1 MSEEQHGGLAA
12 VLAHPD
18 DESVSCAGAMA
29 LASDA
34 GHPVRLLVVTRGE
47 AGTPDGAPD
56 EDLVPIR
63 EEELRGAARA
73 IGLDEV
79 TMLEGYA
86 DGGVADRRIE
96 HLVEEIGVWLAVRR
110 PQAVITFGAHGI
122 TGHPD
127 HMVVGSAT
135 RWAVEQL
142 ADSGIAPH
150 AVYVMA
156 PVFGPGENRY
166 DLSPEEAAATHRID
180 ITPVAGRKLA
190 ALRAH
195 ASQADTAE
203 PIAALEAAIA
213 GGRPIY
219 EGYTRVR
226 PIVTAPHP
234 KFDERLL

>member
-1 MSEEQHGGLAA
+1 VTDDQQGGLAA
-12 VLAHPD
+12 VFAHPD
-18 DESVSCAGAMA
+18 DESFGCAGAMA
-29 LASDA
+29 LGRDA
-34 GHPVRLLVVTRGE
+34 GRPVRLLVVTRGE
-47 AGTPDGAPD
+47 AGSADGTPD
-56 EDLVPIR
+56 EDLVLTR

-86 DGGVADRRIE
+86 DGGVAERPFE
-96 HLVEEIGVWLAVRR
+96 ELVEEIGIWLEARR
-110 PQAVITFGAHGI
+110 PQAVITFGSHGV

-127 HMVVGSAT
+127 HIAVGNAT

-142 ADSGIAPH
+142 SDGGIAPN
-150 AVYVMA
+150 AVYVIA
-156 PVFGPGENRY
+156 PIFGPGRSRY

-180 ITPVAGRKLA
+180 ISSVAERKLA

-203 PIAALEAAIA
+203 AIADLKAAISD
-213 GGRPIY
+213 GGPIY

-226 PIVTAPHP
+226 PIVPAPHP
-234 KFDERLL
+234 RFDERLL

>member
-1 MSEEQHGGLAA
+1 MTDDQQGGLAA
-12 VLAHPD
+12 VFAHPD
-18 DESVSCAGAMA
+18 DESFGCAGAMA
-29 LASDA
+29 LARDA
-34 GHPVRLLVVTRGE
+34 GRPVRLLVVTRGE
-47 AGTPDGAPD
+47 AGSADGTPD
-56 EDLVPIR
+56 EDLVLTR

-86 DGGVADRRIE
+86 DGGVAERPFE
-96 HLVEEIGVWLAVRR
+96 ELVEEIGIWLEARR
-110 PQAVITFGAHGI
+110 PQAVITFGSHGV

-127 HMVVGSAT
+127 HIAVGNAT

-142 ADSGIAPH
+142 SDGGIAPN
-150 AVYVMA
+150 AVYVIA
-156 PVFGPGENRY
+156 PIFGPGRSRY

-180 ITPVAGRKLA
+180 ISSVAERKLA

-203 PIAALEAAIA
+203 AIADLQAAISD
-213 GGRPIY
+213 GGPIY

-226 PIVTAPHP
+226 PIVPAPHP
-234 KFDERLL
+234 RFDERLL